1 MTGKFTARPKPEEEE
16 LGLKRQELQALE
28 NQLVERELYL
38 VSLRAE
44 LAAFERLYLKTVG
57 VLYAEL
63 DEIEAQIAEVHL
75 RHNPSDREAQAAA
88 RRARANAEE
97 TRTSATDIAL
107 TESVRFSV
115 PPSLKDLYRE
125 VARRIHP
132 DLATDEADK
141 ARRQRFMAQANRA
154 YEEGNEVRL
163 RKILEEYESSPEA
176 VQGEG
181 IGQDLVR
188 VIRKT
193 AQAKRRLREIEEE
206 VQKVLESELAELKSR
221 TDEAIKNGRDL
232 LEEMAE
238 SVRHQIRSARKRLD
252 VLG

>member
-38 VSLRAE
+38 VGLRAE

-63 DEIEAQIAEVHL
+63 DEIEAQIAEVHA
-75 RHNPSDREAQAAA
+75 RYNPSDREAQVAA
-88 RRARANAEE
+88 RGARKNAEE
-97 TRTSATDIAL
+97 TRASTTDIAL
-107 TESVRFSV
+107 IESVRFAA
-115 PPSLKDLYRE
+115 PPSLKNLYRE

-132 DLATDEADK
+132 DLAIDEADR
-141 ARRQRFMAQANRA
+141 ARRQRFMARANRA
-154 YEEGNEVRL
+154 YEEGNEARL
-163 RKILEEYESSPEA
+163 REILEEYESSPEA

-181 IGQDLVR
+181 TAQDLVR
-188 VIRKT
+188 VIRKM
-193 AQAKRRLREIEEE
+193 AQVKRRLNEIEEE
-206 VQKVLESELAELKSR
+206 VQKVRESELAQLKSR
-221 TDEAIKNGRDL
+221 ADEAIKKGRDL

-238 SVRHQIRSARKRLD
+238 SLRDQIRSARKRLD